1 MATITIIINTDNE
14 AFQDTDGHEINR
26 ILAQANR
33 LLNEGDA
40 EYHPAN
46 LRDSNGNTV
55 GTVGI
60 EYNEEEE

>member
-1 MATITIIINTDNE
+1 MKIIITIDTSNA
-14 AFQDTDGHEINR
+14 AFEDKDGHEINR

-40 EYHPAN
+40 EYHPAT

-55 GTVGI
+55 GTVSI
-60 EYNEEEE
+60 EDEEE